1 MSSTAGCGD
10 GAGTAAAGI
19 VKAQRG
25 APVEISWLSTL
36 TSGVDRG
43 LKRPK
48 VQGDVLQMAIVPFDD
63 RDGWIWFDGEFVP
76 WREAKT
82 HVLTH
87 GLHYGSSVF
96 EGERMYNGEIF
107 KLTEHSERLKRSA
120 ELLDFE
126 IPYSV
131 AEIDQACKDTCAR
144 NGLTDCYIRPV
155 AYLGADKLSVSS
167 IGNKVHLAIAVWE
180 WPSYFDP
187 EVKKKGIKL
196 EWAKWRRPDPATA
209 PSTAK
214 AAGLYMICTMSK
226 NAAEQRGFA
235 DALMLDWRGYVAE
248 ATGANVF
255 FVKDG
260 VIHTPDVSNILNGIT
275 RQTVIDLA
283 KAKGIEVVVRNI
295 LPEELADF
303 SECFLTGSAAE
314 VTPVGSVGEYS
325 FVPGEISL
333 GLMSDYEKLVR
344 GEL

>member
-1 MSSTAGCGD
+1 
-10 GAGTAAAGI
+10 
-19 VKAQRG
+19 
-25 APVEISWLSTL
+25 
-36 TSGVDRG
+36 
-43 LKRPK
+43 
-48 VQGDVLQMAIVPFDD
+48 MAFVPFDD
-63 RDGWIWFDGEFVP
+63 RDGWIWFDGDFVP

-96 EGERMYNGEIF
+96 EGERMYGGEIF
-107 KLTEHSERLKRSA
+107 KLTAHSQRLKRSA

-131 AEIDQACKDTCAR
+131 AEIDAACKETCAR
-144 NGLTDCYIRPV
+144 NGLIDCYIRPV
-155 AYLGADKLSVSS
+155 AYLGAEQLSVSS
-167 IGNKVHLAIAVWE
+167 LNSKVHLAIAAWE

-187 EVKKKGIKL
+187 EVKKKGIAL

-226 NAAEQRGFA
+226 TAAEKRGFN

-248 ATGANVF
+248 APGANVF
-255 FVKDG
+255 FVRDG
-260 VIHTPDVSNILNGIT
+260 VLHTPRVDHILDGIT
-275 RQTVIDLA
+275 RQTVIEMA
-283 KAKGIEVVVRNI
+283 EARGVEVVVRDI

-314 VTPVGSVGEYS
+314 VTPVGQVGDHR
-325 FVPGEISL
+325 FTPGELSL
-333 GLMSDYEKLVR
+333 SLMDDYGKLVR
-344 GEL
+344 GQL

>member
-1 MSSTAGCGD
+1 
-10 GAGTAAAGI
+10 
-19 VKAQRG
+19 
-25 APVEISWLSTL
+25 
-36 TSGVDRG
+36 
-43 LKRPK
+43 
-48 VQGDVLQMAIVPFDD
+48 MAIVPFDD

-107 KLTEHSERLKRSA
+107 KLTAHSERLKRSA

-167 IGNKVHLAIAVWE
+167 IGNKVHLAIAVWD

-187 EVKKKGIKL
+187 EVKKKGIAL

-226 NAAEQRGFA
+226 NAAEKRGFA

-260 VIHTPDVSNILNGIT
+260 VIHTPDVSNILDGIT
-275 RQTVIDLA
+275 RQTVIELA

-303 SECFLTGSAAE
+303 TECFLTGSAAE
-314 VTPVGSVGEYS
+314 VTPVGQVGDYR
-325 FVPGEISL
+325 FTPAEISL
-333 GLMSDYEKLVR
+333 GLMDDYGKLVR
-344 GEL
+344 GQL

>member
-1 MSSTAGCGD
+1 
-10 GAGTAAAGI
+10 
-19 VKAQRG
+19 
-25 APVEISWLSTL
+25 
-36 TSGVDRG
+36 
-43 LKRPK
+43 
-48 VQGDVLQMAIVPFDD
+48 MAIVPFDD

-131 AEIDQACKDTCAR
+131 AEIDQACKDACAR

-155 AYLGADKLSVSS
+155 AYLGAEQLSVSS
-167 IGNKVHLAIAVWE
+167 KNSKVHLAIAVWD

-187 EVKKKGIKL
+187 EVKKKGIAL

-209 PSTAK
+209 PTTAK

-226 NAAEQRGFA
+226 NAAEKRGFA
-235 DALMLDWRGYVAE
+235 DALMLDWRGFVAE

-255 FVKDG
+255 FVRDG

-275 RQTVIDLA
+275 RQAVIELA
-283 KAKGIEVVVRNI
+283 KSKGIEVIVRDI
-295 LPEELADF
+295 KPEELGDF
-303 SECFLTGSAAE
+303 TECFLTGSAAE
-314 VTPVGSVGEYS
+314 VTPVGQVGEYR
-325 FVPGEISL
+325 FTPADISL
-333 GLMSDYEKLVR
+333 GLMDDYGKLVR

>member
-1 MSSTAGCGD
+1 
-10 GAGTAAAGI
+10 
-19 VKAQRG
+19 
-25 APVEISWLSTL
+25 
-36 TSGVDRG
+36 
-43 LKRPK
+43 
-48 VQGDVLQMAIVPFDD
+48 MAFVPFDD

-96 EGERMYNGEIF
+96 EGERMYGGEIF
-107 KLTEHSERLKRSA
+107 KLTAHSQRLKRSA

-131 AEIDQACKDTCAR
+131 AEIDAACKETCAR
-144 NGLTDCYIRPV
+144 NGLTECYIRPV
-155 AYLGADKLSVSS
+155 AYLGAEHLSVSAKGS
-167 IGNKVHLAIAVWE
+167 KVHMAIAAWD

-187 EVKKKGIKL
+187 EVKKKGIAL

-214 AAGLYMICTMSK
+214 AGGLYMICTMSK
-226 NAAEQRGFA
+226 TAAEKRGFA

-260 VIHTPDVSNILNGIT
+260 VLHTPRVDHILDGIT
-275 RQTVIDLA
+275 RQTIIEMA
-283 KAKGIEVVVRNI
+283 AARGTEVVVRDI

-314 VTPVGSVGEYS
+314 ITPVGQVGDYR
-325 FVPGEISL
+325 FTPGALSL
-333 GLMSDYEKLVR
+333 GFMEDYGKLVR
-344 GEL
+344 GQL

>member
-1 MSSTAGCGD
+1 
-10 GAGTAAAGI
+10 
-19 VKAQRG
+19 
-25 APVEISWLSTL
+25 
-36 TSGVDRG
+36 
-43 LKRPK
+43 
-48 VQGDVLQMAIVPFDD
+48 MAFVPFDD
-63 RDGWIWFDGEFVP
+63 RDGWIWFDGDFVP

-96 EGERMYNGEIF
+96 EGERMYGGEIF
-107 KLTEHSERLKRSA
+107 KLTAHSQRLKRSA

-131 AEIDQACKDTCAR
+131 AEIDAACKETCAR

-155 AYLGADKLSVSS
+155 AYLGPEQLSVSS
-167 IGNKVHLAIAVWE
+167 LNSKVHLAIAAWE

-187 EVKKKGIKL
+187 EVKQKGIAL

-226 NAAEQRGFA
+226 TAAEKRGFN

-255 FVKDG
+255 FVRDG
-260 VIHTPDVSNILNGIT
+260 VLHTPRVDHILDGIT
-275 RQTVIDLA
+275 RQTVIEIA
-283 KAKGIEVVVRNI
+283 RARGVEVVVRDI

-314 VTPVGSVGEYS
+314 VTPVGQVGDHR
-325 FVPGEISL
+325 FTPGELSL
-333 GLMSDYEKLVR
+333 SLMDDYGKLVR
-344 GEL
+344 GDL

>member
-1 MSSTAGCGD
+1 
-10 GAGTAAAGI
+10 
-19 VKAQRG
+19 
-25 APVEISWLSTL
+25 
-36 TSGVDRG
+36 
-43 LKRPK
+43 
-48 VQGDVLQMAIVPFDD
+48 MAFVPFDD

-96 EGERMYNGEIF
+96 EGERMYGGEIF
-107 KLTEHSERLKRSA
+107 KLTAHSERLKRSA

-131 AEIDQACKDTCAR
+131 AEIDAACKETCTR
-144 NGLTDCYIRPV
+144 NGLIDCYIRPV
-155 AYLGADKLSVSS
+155 AYLGPEQLSVSARNS
-167 IGNKVHLAIAVWE
+167 KVHLAIAAWE

-187 EVKKKGIKL
+187 EVKKKGIAL

-226 NAAEQRGFA
+226 TAAEKRGFA

-255 FVKDG
+255 FVRNG
-260 VIHTPDVSNILNGIT
+260 ALHTPRVDHILDGIT
-275 RQTVIDLA
+275 RQTVIEMA
-283 KAKGIEVVVRNI
+283 QARGIEVVVRDI
-295 LPEELADF
+295 LPEELGDF

-314 VTPVGSVGEYS
+314 VTPVGQVGDYR
-325 FVPGEISL
+325 FTPGALSL
-333 GLMSDYEKLVR
+333 SLMDDYGKLVR

>member
-1 MSSTAGCGD
+1 
-10 GAGTAAAGI
+10 
-19 VKAQRG
+19 
-25 APVEISWLSTL
+25 
-36 TSGVDRG
+36 
-43 LKRPK
+43 
-48 VQGDVLQMAIVPFDD
+48 MAFVPFDD
-63 RDGWIWFDGEFVP
+63 RDGWIWFDGDFVP

-96 EGERMYNGEIF
+96 EGERMYGGEIF
-107 KLTEHSERLKRSA
+107 KLTAHSERLKRSA

-131 AEIDQACKDTCAR
+131 AEIDAACKETCAR

-155 AYLGADKLSVSS
+155 AYLGAEQLSVSARNS
-167 IGNKVHLAIAVWE
+167 KVHMAIAAWE

-187 EVKKKGIKL
+187 EVKKKGIAL

-226 NAAEQRGFA
+226 TAAEKRGFA

-260 VIHTPDVSNILNGIT
+260 VLHTPRVDHILDGIT
-275 RQTVIDLA
+275 RQTVIEMA
-283 KAKGIEVVVRNI
+283 RAKGVEVVVRDI

-314 VTPVGSVGEYS
+314 VTPVGVVGDYR
-325 FVPGEISL
+325 FTPGELSL
-333 GLMSDYEKLVR
+333 TLMDDYGKLVR
-344 GEL
+344 GTL